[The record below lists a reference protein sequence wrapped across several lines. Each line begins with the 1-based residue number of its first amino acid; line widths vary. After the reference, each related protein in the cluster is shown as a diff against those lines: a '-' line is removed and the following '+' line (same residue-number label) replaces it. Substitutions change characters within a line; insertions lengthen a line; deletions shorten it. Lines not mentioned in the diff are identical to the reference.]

1 MAETSDYSPGDWKG
15 YDFDAARKTY
25 DKHVGRSYSA
35 AKADNKRVADL
46 VPAKL
51 TTESPAP
58 LTILVDVTGSMGDWP
73 AVMFSKLPYMDN
85 ECKEYLGEDFELS
98 FAAVGDANSDQYP
111 IQIRPFAKGR
121 DMEQQLKELVI
132 EGGGGGQC
140 SESYELTALYYARN
154 VEMPNA
160 KRPIMIIIGD
170 EGFYD
175 HISKDHAK
183 MAHVKLGSADIKT
196 ETVFEELKEKYSIY
210 LIRKPY
216 SSSDDKYI
224 QKKWEDLI
232 GKEHIA
238 ILPSADRVVD
248 VIFGILAQEKNK
260 VDYFKKEIE
269 DRQRPDQVD
278 TVYKSLKT
286 IHAIPA
292 KVEDDGSGK
301 SVLHTNMK
309 GLKTKRL
316 LP

>member
-1 MAETSDYSPGDWKG
+1 MSESCDYSPSDWKG

-25 DKHVGRSYSA
+25 DKHVGRSYSD

-46 VPAKL
+46 VPEAIK
-51 TTESPAP
+51 TESTAP

-98 FAAVGDANSDQYP
+98 FAAVGDAHSDQFP
-111 IQIRPFAKGR
+111 IQVRPFSKGR
-121 DMEQQLKELVI
+121 DMEAQLKELVI
-132 EGGGGGQC
+132 EGNGGGQC
-140 SESYELTALYYARN
+140 HESYELTALYYARN

-175 HISKDHAK
+175 HISKEHAK

-196 ETVFEELKEKYSIY
+196 TDVFDELKEKYSIY

-216 SSSDDKYI
+216 SSGDEKHI

-238 ILPSADRVVD
+238 ILPAADRVVD

-260 VDYFKKEIE
+260 VAYFKAEIE
-269 DRQRPDQVD
+269 ERQKKDQVD

-286 IHAIPA
+286 IHAFPESIP
-292 KVEDDGSGK
+292 DDGTGK
-301 SVLHTNMK
+301 SIMHTHMK
-309 GLKTKRL
+309 GNKTKRL

>member
-15 YDFDAARKTY
+15 YDFDSARKTY
-25 DKHVGRSYSA
+25 DKHVGRSYSD
-35 AKADNKRVADL
+35 AKADNKRAADL
-46 VPAKL
+46 VPTKL
-51 TTESPAP
+51 TTDSPAP
-58 LTILVDVTGSMGDWP
+58 LSILVDVTGSMGDWP

-85 ECKEYLGEDFELS
+85 ECKEYLGENMEIS
-98 FAAVGDANSDQYP
+98 FAAVGDAHSDQYP
-111 IQIRPFAKGR
+111 IQIRPFVKGR
-121 DMEQQLKELVI
+121 DLEQQLKELVI
-132 EGGGGGQC
+132 EGNGGGQC
-140 SESYELTALYYARN
+140 HESYELTALYYARN

-160 KRPIMIIIGD
+160 KRPILIIIGD

-175 HISKDHAK
+175 HITKEHAK

-216 SSSDDKYI
+216 SSGDDKYI

-238 ILPSADRVVD
+238 ILPAADRVVD

-260 VDYFKKEIE
+260 VTYFRKEIE

-292 KVEDDGSGK
+292 KVDDDGTGK
-301 SVLHTNMK
+301 SVMHTNMK
-309 GLKTKRL
+309 GLKTKKL

>member
-1 MAETSDYSPGDWKG
+1 MSETADYSPGDWKG

-25 DKHVGRSYSA
+25 DKHVGRSYSDA
-35 AKADNKRVADL
+35 TTANKRVADL
-46 VPAKL
+46 VPEVIK
-51 TTESPAP
+51 TESKAP
-58 LTILVDVTGSMGDWP
+58 LTILIDVTGSMGDWP

-85 ECKEYLGEDFELS
+85 ECKEYLGEDMEIS

-111 IQIRPFAKGR
+111 IQIRPFTKGR
-121 DMEQQLKELVI
+121 EMEKQLKELVI
-132 EGGGGGQC
+132 EGNGGGQC
-140 SESYELTALYYARN
+140 HESYELTALYYARN
-154 VEMPNA
+154 AEMPNA

-175 HISKDHAK
+175 HITKEHAK
-183 MAHVKLGSADIKT
+183 MAHVKLASKDIST
-196 ETVFEELKEKYSIY
+196 EDVFKELKDMYSVY

-216 SSSDDKYI
+216 NSGDDKYI

-238 ILPSADRVVD
+238 ILPAADRVVD

-286 IHAIPA
+286 IHAIAAPA
-292 KVEDDGSGK
+292 DDDGSGK
-301 SVLHTNMK
+301 SVMHTNMK
-309 GLKTKRL
+309 GTKTKRL